1 MSYNMVFAKAGTM
14 RGKKRFGLDGRSP
27 FSTGVLIALFAI
39 VLLSLWCIAGPFG
52 LAKLFRMKQRADE
65 LSRQNIAAIKRN
77 TEKRADLDALGNDP
91 KVQEEFIRRE
101 LGWIRPG
108 EIVYEFVETRKK

>member
-1 MSYNMVFAKAGTM
+1 MAFAKAGTM
-14 RGKKRFGLDGRSP
+14 RDKKRFSLDGRSP
-27 FSTGVLIALFAI
+27 SSPRILIALFAI
-39 VLLSLWCIAGPFG
+39 LLLSLWCIAGPFG
-52 LAKLFRMKQRADE
+52 LAKLFRMKQRAEE

-77 TEKRADLDALGNDP
+77 TEKRADIEALGNDP

-108 EIVYEFVETRKK
+108 EIIYEFVETRK

>member
-1 MSYNMVFAKAGTM
+1 MVFATAGTM
-14 RGKKRFGLDGRSP
+14 RGQKRFGVGGRSP
-27 FSTGVLIALFAI
+27 YSSGVLIFIFAI

-52 LAKLFRMKQRADE
+52 LAKLSRMKQRAGE

-77 TEKRADLDALGNDP
+77 TEKRADLDAMENDP